1 MSRLLISRFVWKGV
15 AVAIALLALWTITA
29 LVLEIVSAFI
39 HPLISVVSLI
49 ASLLAHL
56 LLFIAGL
63 VVSVFTHPLLL
74 IVGAIITFLVVRAVT
89 RRMQSI

>member
-1 MSRLLISRFVWKGV
+1 
-15 AVAIALLALWTITA
+15 
-29 LVLEIVSAFI
+29 LV
-39 HPLISVVSLI
+39 